1 MEKDIFVGMWITR
14 VGATRKARA
23 CGVAPTAAARPRK
36 SFLRLSV
43 QRFAGRLSS
52 RSRRRASPVR
62 ARPFAHRPR
71 FRVRVTWVYV
81 DVARG
86 DPWKNGKSV
95 RPSRT
100 QRKKLRRAKSANTSE
115 TPSDGSR
122 ILEARGSSPRGTA
135 TRRSYTTPR
144 QSYTTPRPLS
154 PTAYRISPCAYRVGA
169 PAGNEP
175 RRRPGRLSREARG
188 RRRRRPRRAASPR
201 RRRRRRRT
209 SDPGRRVRR
218 RRHGRWIARHR
229 LPLRSR
235 FRRGHIPRR
244 SRPSRADA
252 FGRSVR
258 RSRPPRT
265 IRRTRPKKRHP
276 DAFEPNVVHGI
287 FHRTCP
293 NASFG
298 SGRGAGI
305 AAGSVAVASSSSS
318 SRRPRL
324 ATAAAAAANW
334 AGDLAGRQ
342 R

>member
-1 MEKDIFVGMWITR
+1 MSTWRAEIPGKMG
-14 VGATRKARA
+14 KASA
-23 CGVAPTAAARPRK
+23 
-36 SFLRLSV
+36 
-43 QRFAGRLSS
+43 
-52 RSRRRASPVR
+52 
-62 ARPFAHRPR
+62 
-71 FRVRVTWVYV
+71 
-81 DVARG
+81 
-86 DPWKNGKSV
+86 
-95 RPSRT
+95 PSRT
-100 QRKKLRRAKSANTSE
+100 QRKQLRRAKSANTSE

-122 ILEARGSSPRGTA
+122 MLEARGSSPRGTA

-144 QSYTTPRPLS
+144 QSYTTPRQSYTTPRGRTLLLSLS
-154 PTAYRISPCAYRVGA
+154 PQHNHFAVRVPRRRPRGI
-169 PAGNEP
+169 EP

-229 LPLRSR
+229 LPLRPR
-235 FRRGHIPRR
+235 FRRGNIPRR

-252 FGRSVR
+252 FGRSVG

-318 SRRPRL
+318 SWRPRSRRRRRRRRQLGRRRPR
-324 ATAAAAAANW
+324 
-334 AGDLAGRQ
+334 AGRQ